1 MGYTTDFSGEFRL
14 DRPLDDETHA
24 LLVGLSTTRRMKRKG
39 LDTKFGVDGEFYFNP
54 ESTELGQER
63 EDSIVDFNR
72 PPSTQPGLW
81 CQWTPTEDKQ
91 GLVWDEGEKF
101 YDYVEWMEY
110 LIEKIL
116 KPRGYVV
123 NGQVTW
129 QGEDSDDKGMID
141 IRANV
146 VHRREAIITYEGLD
160 G

>member
-1 MGYTTDFSGEFRL
+1 M
-14 DRPLDDETHA
+14 
-24 LLVGLSTTRRMKRKG
+24 
-39 LDTKFGVDGEFYFNP
+39 
-54 ESTELGQER
+54 
-63 EDSIVDFNR
+63 
-72 PPSTQPGLW
+72 
-81 CQWTPTEDKQ
+81 
-91 GLVWDEGEKF
+91 WDEGEKF